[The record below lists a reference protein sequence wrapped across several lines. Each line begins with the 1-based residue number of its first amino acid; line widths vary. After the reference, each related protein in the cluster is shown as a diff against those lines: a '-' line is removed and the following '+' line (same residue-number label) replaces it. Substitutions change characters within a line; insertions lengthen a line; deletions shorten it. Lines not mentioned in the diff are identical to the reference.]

1 MTVLDRDAFWCSGGA
16 RGVDDV
22 GEVVRRHRA
31 GRGAGWMRRDRRPLA
46 VKLQPPNAGRVQ
58 SIAQPRRADQH
69 RRPGIRQHEAQTLA
83 RVAGVERQIGAAG
96 LEDGDERN
104 HQLQRALQAHPH
116 HPLRTNP
123 KRAQLMRQ
131 LVGATLKLPVAE
143 LLIPKHDRNRVR
155 RRRLVRRSAADRIS
169 SRPIATSGAATAAS
183 SRRTSRPARTSTLA
197 RSNRSL
203 AYSITPLSPP
213 GPPSALRSSAKL
225 TDKSNFALAPATG
238 STRALSPASSSST
251 GALFCNA
258 NITWNSGWC
267 ANERA
272 GLSASTSRSNGS
284 SWWLY
289 AAKLLARTRPIRS
302 PKLGWPDVSVRS
314 TSVLT
319 KNPTKSS
326 SARSVRPAIGLP
338 IAMSSPAP
346 SRLSS
351 AASPACSTMNRLAPC
366 PRPSSSNAPCSC
378 AESPNS
384 TLPPR

>member
-1 MTVLDRDAFWCSGGA
+1 
-16 RGVDDV
+16 
-22 GEVVRRHRA
+22 
-31 GRGAGWMRRDRRPLA
+31 MRRDRGRLT
-46 VKLQPPNAGRVQ
+46 VKLQPPHAGRLQ
-58 SIAQPRRADQH
+58 ALAQPRLREQQ
-69 RRPGIRQHEAQTLA
+69 RRGGIRQHEVQTLA
-83 RVAGVERQIGAAG
+83 RIAGVERQIGAAG

-116 HPLRTNP
+116 HALRSHP
-123 KRAQLMRQ
+123 ARAQLMRK
-131 LVGATLKLPVAE
+131 LVGAHLQLAVAGCSPSNTTATASGVAAACAANSCGSVAPGSARSVAFHSCR
-143 LLIPKHDRNRVR
+143 IVW
-155 RRRLVRRSAADRIS
+155 RSAADRIS
-169 SRPIATSGAATAAS
+169 SRPIETSGAATAAS
-183 SRRTSRPARTSTLA
+183 SSRTSRPASASTLP

-213 GPPSALRSSAKL
+213 ALPSAVRSSAKL

-238 STRALSPASSSST
+238 STLTLSPSSSSCA

-289 AAKLLARTRPIRS
+289 AERLLARTRPIRS
-302 PKLGWPDVSVRS
+302 RKLGWPDVSVRS

-366 PRPSSSNAPCSC
+366 PRASSSKAPCSS
-378 AESPNS
+378 ALSPNS

>member
-1 MTVLDRDAFWCSGGA
+1 
-16 RGVDDV
+16 
-22 GEVVRRHRA
+22 
-31 GRGAGWMRRDRRPLA
+31 MRRDRGRRT
-46 VKLQPPNAGRVQ
+46 VKLQPPHAGRVQ
-58 SIAQPRRADQH
+58 PLAQPRLREQQ
-69 RRPGIRQHEAQTLA
+69 RRGGVRQHEVQTLA
-83 RVAGVERQIGAAG
+83 RVAGVERQVGAAG
-96 LEDGDERN
+96 LEDGDARN

-116 HPLRTNP
+116 HALRSNP
-123 KRAQLMRQ
+123 ERAQVMRQ
-131 LVGATLKLPVAE
+131 LVGAHLQLAIAE
-143 LLIPKHDRNRVR
+143 LFARKHNRNRIR
-155 RRRLVRRSAADRIS
+155 RRGRLRRKQLRQRRSRQRTLRRVPLLQDR
-169 SRPIATSGAATAAS
+169 ATLPS
-183 SRRTSRPARTSTLA
+183 
-197 RSNRSL
+197 SNRSL

-213 GPPSALRSSAKL
+213 ALPSALRSSAKL

-238 STRALSPASSSST
+238 STLTLSPSSSSCA
-251 GALFCNA
+251 GALFCSA

-289 AAKLLARTRPIRS
+289 AERLLARTRPIRS
-302 PKLGWPDVSVRS
+302 RKLGLPDVSVRS

-351 AASPACSTMNRLAPC
+351 AARPACSTMNRLAPC
-366 PRPSSSNAPCSC
+366 PRASSSNLPCS
-378 AESPNS
+378 AAQTPNS